1 MSISIT
7 ASPPVSSTYYFKDN
21 VSVGFDSDIGS
32 IYPGTS
38 ADIRFT
44 DSSSSLIP
52 YVNETTNTFGSPA
65 GGFTTAASGNLV
77 VDATTPLTSVVS
89 TLTGNTASGSA
100 NGVPSSATF
109 FNPAD
114 IEFVGSN
121 GYITDQSNFTIRRY
135 GRGLSYTPTTATG
148 GTISYAQIGETFYAV
163 HTFTGSGNF
172 TTSSNISNASVFL
185 VGGGGGGGELKMP
198 AGNLVVAGGGGG
210 GGGVLFQT
218 GASIPSGTNS
228 LTVGNGGTG
237 KTSSTSPQNGFP
249 STFLSYTAD
258 GGSFAASAI
267 GGSSGSP
274 TSNAGGFSTVPEVIA
289 GISYF
294 VGGGG
299 GGAGST
305 GFNGQPTLPPSPGDG
320 GLGLTVNNGIVN
332 GTFGGGGGGGQYNTN
347 AFPRGNGNGG
357 GGNSGKPGTANTGG
371 GGGGAYGQSTTDSGS
386 GGSGFAVVAYPVPTV
401 ANVGDFAIS
410 TLAGS
415 VGISGLTDG
424 TVISARFTKPTG
436 VVSDGSGNLYI
447 GDQHCIRKIDS
458 VGIVSTIA
466 GNGTPGSSDVPPR
479 FNGAPY
485 LAVDGNTLYV
495 ADSGNNSI
503 RTVNLTTFAVS
514 TIATIPQ
521 PSGIAY
527 SSGFLYVSSFSTH
540 TIRRLNVSTLAL
552 TTIAGSGTAGFLD
565 GPALSARFFNPTGI
579 ALDGSGNIYIAD
591 SFNFRI
597 RRLSPGGIVSTYA
610 GTGANGFAND
620 LGFGARF
627 SGLRGIRNGYIA
639 DGNMIRTFQ
648 QYTGVRTSGT
658 LDSNFVI
665 VASQTFPIEITS
677 RLKLITQNPPLIG
690 NTTSLY
696 SFEPFEYVV
705 QKMNPAD
712 TMRITQSSAEVL
724 PYATNDGTLATY
736 GTSNGFQ
743 NSFANPITFLAEA
756 LSNSNVVESLPIITT
771 VSAGRWIPDIGSPY
785 VFIRGQNIGDSYLFS
800 NTLGIPNG
808 NGFTNPSLPVGLS
821 FTRMDTSGYV
831 WKLAG
836 TPSLQTT
843 PTNYQFIGRSATGK
857 IITTIV
863 NITVGPDQL
872 ITTPAS
878 VSFSNLQ
885 IGSNVPTTAIT
896 VRKPTTASGNITWT
910 SGQLPDGLYYADVSG
925 NAFPSQ
931 SIMTAFDASY
941 TIQIMG
947 APTETAAQSFR
958 ASSNFCNVSLIAFVG
973 TINKTVPLSFQFGKT
988 VLFTNQYTG
997 TPSLFKDVPI
1007 SIGTD
1012 VRYTAFSF
1020 FGTPF
1025 SNAVSSITANALPDG
1040 LSLTPLSA
1048 SSVRVIG
1055 TPTTVSS
1062 NVYTI
1067 TATDASGN
1075 IRAINSTIPILQDV
1089 MTVFPPLDVSYVFIQ
1104 SRDLTNPKT
1113 GYYSSPITFGAASL
1127 LNSTSFYTSS
1137 YPITFSQLGL
1147 GTSGIGLTTT
1157 SNTATLSGI
1166 PTETLGTTTLT
1177 ITANDGVASA
1187 SRSVLIQVLPEVYT
1201 FTPSNVIVFDFL
1213 QNEPI
1218 TPIQFS
1224 ATTLSERS
1232 TQSFFSFNL
1241 PRGLSLSPTG
1251 LLSGIPI
1258 DNGVGTFTISATT
1271 GFTSGS
1277 NVYSYST
1284 EPDNILAL
1292 LTPVETTLPLGQV
1305 FGPTNVKVISRSGSA
1320 VSNVSIQNLD
1330 SSYGIIYTSTGTNT
1344 GFFSGTMTDGTL
1356 ATAPLA
1362 SNVVFQVRGTV
1373 GTLTGDT
1380 SLTIH
1385 TQNADIFRRYLI
1397 RNWNQPNG
1405 SNGNGQ
1411 CYIYSQDDGDQTAF
1425 TQRYYG
1431 FIAKVSPSTQINYY
1445 IPSELGITDFQIKY
1459 PKLSSYDQ
1467 SSNTILCAR
1476 NRNFV
1481 VRSTDGI
1488 TFTDVGGDNG
1498 DFSTADNNRRIY
1510 QLTYVSGDT
1519 WIGIGYRV
1527 NIGSASLGTV
1537 RVYITIDNG
1546 ATWNQQAEFAST
1558 LLGANYGI
1566 GRITTPAIGS
1576 IGSTC
1581 IRNKNGVLMAGGS
1594 RRTGSATNSLLRST
1608 NQGGTWNSVSGQFN
1622 QETYTINLEADV
1634 WLIGGSDLYIFDR
1647 QISVYSIDS
1656 STIRYSTDQGLTW
1669 NTSSGDF
1676 NFGCLDI
1683 VYGEG
1688 QWIAY
1693 GMSYVAGDYQLQ
1705 FKYSTNGVQWFP
1717 LSPIPNPVA
1726 GRRFFTSIN
1735 VPYVDKIMFDGL
1747 SWNIYVMATAPLSP
1761 GQPYVRSFR
1770 HPRTGDITTGWTEFV
1785 IPEMDKFKWKK
1796 FTNLNAFQ
1804 EHDIFGPPGGG
1815 YFVQT
1820 PGTQVS
1826 TLTYVDGNATFYD
1839 PKV

>member
-1 MSISIT
+1 
-7 ASPPVSSTYYFKDN
+7 
-21 VSVGFDSDIGS
+21 
-32 IYPGTS
+32 
-38 ADIRFT
+38 
-44 DSSSSLIP
+44 
-52 YVNETTNTFGSPA
+52 
-65 GGFTTAASGNLV
+65 
-77 VDATTPLTSVVS
+77 VS

-100 NGVPSSATF
+100 DGVPSSATF
-109 FNPAD
+109 SSPAD
-114 IEFVGSN
+114 ITFVGSN

-135 GRGLSYTPTTATG
+135 GSGITYVPTTATG
-148 GTISYAQIGETFYAV
+148 GTITYAQVADAFYAV
-163 HTFTGSGNF
+163 HTFTSSGSF
-172 TTSSNISNASVFL
+172 TTSSQISNAFVL
-185 VGGGGGGGELKMP
+185 VVGGGASGGDGGLIGGGFVRYYGGGGGGGAVSVSSNVKLNGTSTATVAP
-198 AGNLVVAGGGGG
+198 TAVNTNGSPSSLTGIDASGNPYNYLAN
-210 GGGVLFQT
+210 GGVQAPT
-218 GASIPSGTNS
+218 YPNVVNGGPSGTPYPGGLYDSFS
-228 LTVGNGGTG
+228 LGGTPYW
-237 KTSSTSPQNGFP
+237 S
-249 STFLSYTAD
+249 
-258 GGSFAASAI
+258 
-267 GGSSGSP
+267 
-274 TSNAGGFSTVPEVIA
+274 
-289 GISYF
+289 
-294 VGGGG
+294 GGGG
-299 GGAGST
+299 GGAGGAGINAST
-305 GFNGQPTLPPSPGDG
+305 FAGGSGGVGTLVVIPGI
-320 GLGLTVNNGIVN
+320 NSYY
-332 GTFGGGGGGGQYNTN
+332 GGGGGGAGANSQ
-347 AFPRGNGNGG
+347 GSGGLGG
-357 GGNSGKPGTANTGG
+357 GAVAAQNATPNTGG
-371 GGGGAYGQSTTDSGS
+371 GGGGATLNSNQGTGASG
-386 GGSGFAVVAYPVPTV
+386 VIVIAYPVPTV
-401 ANVGDFAIS
+401 PTGGAFTIS
-410 TLAGS
+410 TIAGS
-415 VGISGLTDG
+415 VGSSGTTDA
-424 TVISARFTKPTG
+424 IAPAARFTKPAG

-447 GDQHCIRKIDS
+447 GDQHCIRKLDS
-458 VGIVSTIA
+458 AGIVSTIA

-485 LAVDGNTLYV
+485 LAIDGNTLYV
-495 ADSGNNSI
+495 ADFGNNAI
-503 RTVNLTTFAVS
+503 RIVNLTTFAVS
-514 TIATIPQ
+514 TIASIPQ
-521 PSGIAY
+521 PFGIAY
-527 SSGFLYVSSFSTH
+527 SSGFLYVSSYSTH
-540 TIRRLNVSTLAL
+540 TIRRLNVSTLSL

-565 GPALSARFFNPTGI
+565 GPALTARFFNPTGI
-579 ALDGSGNIYIAD
+579 ALDASGNIYIAD

-597 RRLSPGGIVSTYA
+597 RRLSPGGIVSTYT
-610 GTGANGFAND
+610 GSGANGFAND
-620 LGFGARF
+620 LGFAARF
-627 SGLRGIRNGYIA
+627 SDLRGIRNGYA
-639 DGNMIRTFQ
+639 TDGNMIRTLQ
-648 QYTGVRTSGT
+648 QYAGVRSSAT

-677 RLKLITQNPPLIG
+677 RLKLITQNPPLVG

-696 SFEPFEYVV
+696 SFEPFDYVV
-705 QKMNPAD
+705 QKMNPSD
-712 TMRITQSSAEVL
+712 TLRITQSSPEVL
-724 PYATNDGTLATY
+724 SYCTNDGTLATY
-736 GTSNGFQ
+736 GSSNGFQ

-756 LSNSNVVESLPIITT
+756 LSNTT
-771 VSAGRWIPDIGSPY
+771 VLESFPIQTFVSPGRWIPDIASPY

-808 NGFTNPSLPVGLS
+808 NGFTNPSLPLGLS
-821 FTRMDTSGYV
+821 FTRVDTSGYV
-831 WKLAG
+831 WKLSG

-843 PTNYQFIGRSATGK
+843 PTNYQFIGRSTAGK
-857 IITTIV
+857 IITTNV

-872 ITTPAS
+872 IPTPSS
-878 VSFSNLQ
+878 VSLSNLQ
-885 IGSNVPTTAIT
+885 IGSNVPSTVIT

-910 SGQLPDGLYYADVSG
+910 SAGQLPDGLYYADVSG

-931 SIMTAFDASY
+931 SIMTAFDPSY

-958 ASSNFCNVSLIAFVG
+958 ASSNFCNVSLVAFVG
-973 TINKTVPLSFQFGKT
+973 SINKTVPLSFQFGKT

-1007 SIGTD
+1007 SIATD

-1048 SSVRVIG
+1048 SSVRVVG

-1062 NVYTI
+1062 NVYTL

-1075 IRAINSTIPILQDV
+1075 TRSLNSSIPILQDV
-1089 MTVFPPLDVSYVFIQ
+1089 MTVFPPTDVSYVFIQ
-1104 SRDLTNPKT
+1104 SRDLANPKT
-1113 GYYSSPITFGAASL
+1113 GYYSSPITFSAASL

-1137 YPITFSQLGL
+1137 YPITFSQTGL
-1147 GTSGIGLTTT
+1147 GTTGIGLTTT

-1177 ITANDGVASA
+1177 ITANDGIASA
-1187 SRSVLIQVLPEVYT
+1187 SCNVAISVVPDVYT
-1201 FTPSNVIVFDFL
+1201 FSPSNATTFRFL

-1232 TQSFFSFNL
+1232 IQSFFSFSL

-1251 LLSGIPI
+1251 LLTGTPI

-1284 EPDNILAL
+1284 EADNILAL
-1292 LTPVETTLPLGQV
+1292 LTPVETTLPLGQS
-1305 FGPTNVKVISRSGSA
+1305 FGPTNVKVISRSGA
-1320 VSNVSIQNLD
+1320 TVSNVNIQNLD
-1330 SSYGIIYTSTGTNT
+1330 SSYGIVYTSTGTNT

-1373 GTLTGDT
+1373 GTLAGDT
-1380 SLTIH
+1380 PLTIH
-1385 TQNADIFRRYLI
+1385 TQNADTFRRYLV

-1405 SNGNGQ
+1405 DVGNGQ

-1431 FIAKVSPSTQINYY
+1431 FIAKVPGQTNQTNYY
-1445 IPSELGITDFQIKY
+1445 IPTELGITDFQIKY

-1467 SSNTILCAR
+1467 SSNTILCSR

-1481 VRSTDGI
+1481 VRSTDGT
-1488 TFTDVGGDNG
+1488 TFTDVGGNNG
-1498 DFSTADNNRRIY
+1498 DFSTDDDFRRIY
-1510 QLTYVSGDT
+1510 QLAYMNSNT
-1519 WIGIGYRV
+1519 WLGIGYRS
-1527 NIGSASLGTV
+1527 NEYSTAGTV
-1537 RVYITIDNG
+1537 RVYKTTDDGSTWTQQSDFANTVIRANW
-1546 ATWNQQAEFAST
+1546 ATSRFYSPYT
-1558 LLGANYGI
+1558 GY
-1566 GRITTPAIGS
+1566 

-1581 IRNKNGVLMAGGS
+1581 IRYKDGVFMIGGS
-1594 RRTGSATNSLLRST
+1594 RALSAATNSLMRST
-1608 NQGGTWNSVSGQFN
+1608 DEGNTWNSVSSGQFN
-1622 QETYTINLEADV
+1622 RETYTINLEGDV
-1634 WLIGGSDLYIFDR
+1634 WLIGGSDLYIFER
-1647 QISVYSIDS
+1647 QTSVYSTDS

-1669 NTSSGDF
+1669 NTTTGDF
-1676 NFGCLDI
+1676 NFACLDI

-1693 GMSYVAGDYQLQ
+1693 GMSYVDGNYQLQ
-1705 FKYSTNGVQWFP
+1705 FKYSINGIQWFP
-1717 LSPIPNPVA
+1717 LTPIPNPVV

-1747 SWNIYVMATAPLSP
+1747 SWTIYVLATAPLSP

-1796 FTNLNAFQ
+1796 FTNLNPYQ